1 MQKLGTLERRS
12 ENERRTRTRT
22 VNGSGR
28 ERGERIRGMGL
39 LLGWPS

>member
-12 ENERRTRTRT
+12 ENGRRRKTKTAS
-22 VNGSGR
+22 GSGR